1 MVRQRLALW
10 FALRRIARS
19 VADIFANTGLNRPCD
34 LFFLERQFKLIEGF
48 GPRAEAMA
56 AQARQLMLQLLD
68 PVIALFD
75 LGLEDRQLLV
85 LQGDHRLQRSDIIG
99 QIGGSFAH
107 QDLYQ
112 NPAPE
117 GIANPQVFAVF
128 MGKYRLSG
136 SQRTPGPR
144 RCAPVDPLQQHR
156 QLRRGQRH
164 LSGRRRGPYEP
175 AFLQALGK

>member
-1 MVRQRLALW
+1 MVRQWLALW

-19 VADIFANTGLNRPCD
+19 VGDIFASRRLSCPCN
-34 LFFLERQFKLIEGF
+34 LFFLKREFKLIEGL
-48 GPRAEAMA
+48 GPRSKAMV

-75 LGLEDRQLLV
+75 LGLEDRQLVV

-99 QIGGSFAH
+99 QVGGCFEH

-117 GIANPQVFAVF
+117 GIENPQVCAVF
-128 MGKYRLSG
+128 MGIYRLSG
-136 SQRTPGPR
+136 SERTPCPLR
-144 RCAPVDPLQQHR
+144 RAPVDPLQQHR
-156 QLRRGQRH
+156 QLRWCQRH
-164 LSGRRRGPYEP
+164 LSGRCRGLYKP

>member
-1 MVRQRLALW
+1 MVRQWLALG

-19 VADIFANTGLNRPCD
+19 VGDIFGNRGPNCPCN
-34 LFFLERQFKLIEGF
+34 LFFLKRQFKLIEGF

-75 LGLEDRQLLV
+75 LG
-85 LQGDHRLQRSDIIG
+85 
-99 QIGGSFAH
+99 GGGFEH

-112 NPAPE
+112 NPSPE
-117 GIANPQVFAVF
+117 GIANPQVYAVF
-128 MGKYRLSG
+128 AGKYRLSG
-136 SQRTPGPR
+136 SERTPCPLR
-144 RCAPVDPLQQHR
+144 RAPVDPLQQHR
-156 QLRRGQRH
+156 QLRWCQRH